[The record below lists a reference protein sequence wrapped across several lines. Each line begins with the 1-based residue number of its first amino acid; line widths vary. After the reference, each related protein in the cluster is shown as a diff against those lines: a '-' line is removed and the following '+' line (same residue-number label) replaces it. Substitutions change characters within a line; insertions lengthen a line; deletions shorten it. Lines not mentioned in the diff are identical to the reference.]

1 MTEPT
6 REQNIQGLRELA
18 DFLTA
23 HPTIPFHKHQ
33 FNEFIDTRD
42 EWDAARDAAGPAM
55 ITVKDDEFF
64 VLRKVFTG
72 GIRLDVN
79 VERAREDDDTIPDHL
94 TTSR

>member
-1 MTEPT
+1 MTDPT
-6 REQNIQGLRELA
+6 REQLIQGLRELA

-72 GIRLDVN
+72 DIRLDVN
-79 VERAREDDDTIPDHL
+79 VERPREDDDAIADHRTTI
-94 TTSR
+94 R